1 MIYNTEIT
9 IPVLCPINFSE
20 NKDTYFYPYQ
30 DSFIGKIQTRQHI
43 FFLIPET
50 MYNKATKLYV
60 KCRHYK
66 GWLSSTVYEM
76 TTTQQGTD
84 YYYARAICNMHV
96 DLPDDWKGYVELY
109 FGEQLLA
116 KSTLYEAKTGGDYWK
131 VLSYNNSKNDWNTV
145 FSADAFLIQVPCG
158 FNPTN
163 YTSKRRVENYQDQD
177 IQNINIYAQPY
188 DTEMLTIGAP
198 IGLPNWMYRK
208 LNAVF
213 ACDTIKIKG
222 TQYRVAEGAE
232 LEKKMQTYDGL
243 NILEIEL
250 QPINNYAQ

>member
-1 MIYNTEIT
+1 MIYSTEIT

-20 NKDTYFYPYQ
+20 NV
-30 DSFIGKIQTRQHI
+30 
-43 FFLIPET
+43 ET
-50 MYNKATKLYV
+50 
-60 KCRHYK
+60 
-66 GWLSSTVYEM
+66 
-76 TTTQQGTD
+76 
-84 YYYARAICNMHV
+84 YYYPHQDKFTPVMLENTRVMAIISAGVYSGGNVYLNMV
-96 DLPDDWKGYVELY
+96 DAETDILISETVMTKAALGSTYKYVSADTNFNTAHRYVY
-109 FGEQLLA
+109 FTIGQSTILA
-116 KSTLYEAKTGGDYWK
+116 KSSVYELNPKDTNLFKTLH
-131 VLSYNNSKNDWNTV
+131 YNNAKNDWNQV
-145 FSADAFLIQVPCG
+145 FTATDLKMYIPCG

-188 DTEMLTIGAP
+188 ETEMLTIGTP
-198 IGLPNWMYRK
+198 TGLPNWMYRK

-213 ACDTIKIKG
+213 ACDTIKING
-222 TQYRVAEGAE
+222 AQYRVAEGAE